1 MTAGLQITDDD
12 QAALRFAAARPDA
25 ALCTIVGIDGSFS
38 RRLGAQLAIGADG
51 ALVGSLSDGCL
62 EHELVRQAE
71 TARADGAV
79 RLLRYGAGSPVID
92 FRLPCGSGLDVLI
105 DPAPN
110 RAALAQAV
118 ATLDARRET
127 LLELPVPHPGLL
139 ARRKFAPGARLIVLG
154 TGPEAAAL
162 TALAQAQGLAVAC
175 LGPDSGL
182 HLGRAPD
189 GLAVD
194 RWTAIVLLFHDHEWE
209 VALLDWALQTPACYI
224 GAQGGEQAR
233 INRQARLATMGH
245 GAAMLA
251 RLRSPIGLIPHARD
265 ARTLALSVLADVVAT
280 YEDLRR
286 REGTGAVLEAFR

>member
-1 MTAGLQITDDD
+1 MSMTCPDHGDDD
-12 QAALRFAAARPDA
+12 QAALRFAARQTGA

-51 ALVGSLSDGCL
+51 TLVGSLSDGCL
-62 EHELVRQAE
+62 EHELVRQAQ
-71 TARADGAV
+71 TARDEGAA

-105 DPAPN
+105 DPAPD
-110 RAALAQAV
+110 RAALADVV
-118 ATLDARRET
+118 AALDARAAAV
-127 LLELPVPHPGLL
+127 LPLPLPVPRQQPGLL
-139 ARRKFAPGARLIVLG
+139 ARRHYVPQARLIVLG

-162 TALAQAQGLAVAC
+162 TDLAQAQGLAVTG
-175 LGPDSGL
+175 LGPDAGL
-182 HLGRAPD
+182 HLGRAPER
-189 GLAVD
+189 LAVD

-209 VALLDWALQTPACYI
+209 AALLDWALGTEACYI

-233 INRQARLATMGH
+233 RNRNARLAELGH
-245 GAAMLA
+245 DATALA

-280 YEDLRR
+280 YEDVRR
-286 REGTGAVLEAFR
+286 SEGAVAS